1 MNHHG
6 ITIDETFKEIS
17 HSINE
22 GSYNTLDFIFNVV
35 LSSITIAAFMFVI
48 WMAYSFIKIEQGDQ

>member
-22 GSYNTLDFIFNVV
+22 GSYSTIDYLFNTVISMAV
-35 LSSITIAAFMFVI
+35 LFTIAVLI
-48 WMAYSFIKIEQGDQ
+48 WQFYTLFQIGKDL